1 MQLKLNKK
9 PVKQLSDDQSA
20 LPAKAT
26 RAVGGAGRA
35 ALQKTG
41 GNSRASDCCTMTDN

>member
-1 MQLKLNKK
+1 MLLKLTKK

-26 RAVGGAGRA
+26 RAVGAGRA
-35 ALQKTG
+35 EIQKSG
-41 GNSRASDCCTMTDN
+41 GNSRASDCCAMTDN